1 MKFKTVL
8 LACALALAA
17 APAAQ
22 AFDLKKLDLNKL
34 KEVREKVKPLKE
46 MSESDEIAFGK
57 DVAANVLG
65 AAPPVNDPAL
75 QGYVNQLGLWIAMHS
90 DRPNLPWHFAILDS
104 NDVNAFSTPGGY
116 VLITRGLLL
125 RCRDEAEFAGVLAHE
140 ISHVTQKHALNAIRK
155 GAWTGL
161 ATDALADYAAK
172 KGGENYRKAVSAGT
186 EVYARGLD
194 KDDEFEA
201 DRRGVVLAARAGY
214 DPYGLAGVLQT
225 LSSIN
230 PESDSVALLF
240 KTHPN
245 SEKRLELLVAAMEG
259 NMEKFADLPRV
270 ANRFESVIQTHS
282 TKYAPAK
289 QQ

>member
-1 MKFKTVL
+1 MKLKTAVI
-8 LACALALAA
+8 ACALALAA
-17 APAAQ
+17 AQAAQ
-22 AFDLKKLDLNKL
+22 AFDLKKLDVNKL
-34 KEVREKVKPLKE
+34 KNVSEKVKALKP
-46 MSESDEIAFGK
+46 MSEGDEIAFGR
-57 DVAANVLG
+57 DVASNVLG

-75 QGYVNQLGLWIAMHS
+75 QGYVNQLGLWIALHS

-140 ISHVTQKHALNAIRK
+140 ISHVVEKHALNAIQK

-194 KDDEFEA
+194 KEDEFDA

-225 LSSIN
+225 LSSVN
-230 PESDSVALLF
+230 PQSDSVALMF
-240 KTHPN
+240 KTHPD
-245 SEKRLELLVAAMEG
+245 SEKRLDLLVAAMEG
-259 NMEKFADLPRV
+259 NMEKYGEQARV
-270 ANRFESVIQTHS
+270 ANRFESVIKAHNA
-282 TKYAPAK
+282 KYAPASK
-289 QQ
+289 